1 MSTGKTEPTEPKPGS
16 QTPGQKVSDTPPPPK
31 PQVMAPDVSDGPKQ
45 TSKKDEDKPKQEPE
59 APKAKKAEGQ
69 GKEEGKDKKDPMKE
83 YLDDLGHMVEE
94 IQGDI
99 NGALKNAA
107 SKGWDKAAE
116 SKLGKALGGLSDAI
130 GAKKDELIDKAKQ
143 AVSDK
148 VDEKLA
154 EFNKTPVGQAVGK
167 FTDALSSAKSTIT
180 SLPDKANDSMVQAL
194 EKLTQKVNN
203 IGKKEELGSVV
214 EAENVEADE
223 KVTVQNERE
232 DEIEQNEDLEDEQQ
246 EEQQDIDEGNEQTF
260 DEIEEEAEKDT
271 VMELSSP
278 SDTTTSPM
286 SFAEQSL
293 PEDFGSVSPQ
303 SSTPAPSEDL
313 TKEVTSTVSNT
324 M

>member
-1 MSTGKTEPTEPKPGS
+1 MSNGKTEPTSPKPGS
-16 QTPGQKVSDTPPPPK
+16 QTPGQTVSDTPPPPK
-31 PQVMAPDVSDGPKQ
+31 PQVIAPDVSDGPKQ
-45 TSKKDEDKPKQEPE
+45 TAKKDEDKPKQEQE
-59 APKAKKAEGQ
+59 VPKAKKAEGQ

-107 SKGWDKAAE
+107 GKAWDKAAQ

-167 FTDALSSAKSTIT
+167 FTDALSTAKSTIT
-180 SLPDKANDSMVQAL
+180 SLPDKANDSIVQAL
-194 EKLTQKVNN
+194 EKLTEKVNN

-246 EEQQDIDEGNEQTF
+246 EEQQDVDKENEQMV
-260 DEIEEEAEKDT
+260 DEFEEEEENDT
-271 VMELSSP
+271 VMELGSP

-293 PEDFGSVSPQ
+293 PQDFTSVSPQ
-303 SSTPAPSEDL
+303 SSTPAPSKDL
-313 TKEVTSTVSNT
+313 TEDQTATVSNT

>member
-1 MSTGKTEPTEPKPGS
+1 MSTGKTEPTDPKPGS
-16 QTPGQKVSDTPPPPK
+16 QTPGQNVSDTPPSPK
-31 PQVMAPDVSDGPKQ
+31 PQVIAPDVSDGPKQ
-45 TSKKDEDKPKQEPE
+45 TAKKDDDKPKQEPE
-59 APKAKKAEGQ
+59 VPKANKAEGQ
-69 GKEEGKDKKDPMKE
+69 GKEAGKDKKDPMVE
-83 YLDDLGHMVEE
+83 YLNDLGQMVDE

-99 NGALKNAA
+99 NGALKKAA
-107 SKGWDKAAE
+107 GKGLDKAAE

-180 SLPDKANDSMVQAL
+180 SLPDKANDSMVKAL
-194 EKLTQKVNN
+194 EKLTEKVNN

-246 EEQQDIDEGNEQTF
+246 EEQQDVDEENEQMV
-260 DEIEEEAEKDT
+260 DEFEEEEENDT

-303 SSTPAPSEDL
+303 STTPTSPAKEEDL
-313 TKEVTSTVSNT
+313 SVSMGNT